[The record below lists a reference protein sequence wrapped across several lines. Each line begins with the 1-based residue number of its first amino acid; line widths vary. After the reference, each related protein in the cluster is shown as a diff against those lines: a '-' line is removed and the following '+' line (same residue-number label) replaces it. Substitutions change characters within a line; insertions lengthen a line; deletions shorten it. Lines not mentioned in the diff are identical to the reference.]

1 LIAYIILSIVT
12 QYDANMNL
20 IICALQL
27 FLVCIVYAQDE
38 HATPRGT
45 PMKFKTPQLSDEE
58 MHSNFMPELMECDA
72 CKAIAKKVGLSQLMG
87 FITDYT

>member
-1 LIAYIILSIVT
+1 
-12 QYDANMNL
+12 MNL